1 MSTFKI
7 TIRKD
12 DLSLSDVQQ
21 KIQRQGDALVGRLE
35 YDGPHPL
42 PGGGANMKFVSVTF
56 TSSQALNNVEHSF
69 KAAFDGYTVSVVQL

>member
-12 DLSLSDVQQ
+12 DLGLSDVQR
-21 KIQRQGDALVGRLE
+21 KIQGQGDALVGRLE

-42 PGGGANMKFVSVTF
+42 PGGGPNMKYVSVTF
-56 TSSQALNNVEHSF
+56 TSSQTLKSVEHSF
-69 KAAFDGYTVSVVQL
+69 KTAFDGYTVSVVQL